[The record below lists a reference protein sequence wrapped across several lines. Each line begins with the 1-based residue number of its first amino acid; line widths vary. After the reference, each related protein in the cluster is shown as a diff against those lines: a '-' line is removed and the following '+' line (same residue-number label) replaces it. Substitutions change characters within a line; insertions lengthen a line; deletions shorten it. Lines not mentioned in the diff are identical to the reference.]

1 MNRKARLS
9 ALIMMLCFVVISTS
23 SAIGTQGEEV
33 DWATWVNNVNG
44 TFLDSGITVAVSR
57 NGGTT
62 LINPDGSG
70 STTFTSWNQVA
81 VAPANNSELNNIP
94 VLNSEGLRVTSAGVY
109 NFNLQSEVDSFY
121 MIVTSLG
128 SPSDTQRIEVTDAND
143 NALDLTVVG
152 TAANSARECT
162 IETGNKVVR
171 GDEANCVVRVDL
183 QGQTTFKVSVLD
195 NETYSVINVG
205 IPAGSIGSVGP
216 APTAV
221 PTLSEWS
228 ILLLILLMGFMGAKR
243 KLA

>member
-1 MNRKARLS
+1 MNRKVRLC
-9 ALIMMLCFVVISTS
+9 ALIIMLSCVVVSTS
-23 SAIGTQGEEV
+23 SAVGTQGEVV
-33 DWATWVNNVNG
+33 DWATWTNNVDG
-44 TFLDSGITVAVSR
+44 EFIDSGITVAVSR

-81 VAPANNSELNNIP
+81 VAPANSSDLNNIP
-94 VLNSEGLRVTSAGVY
+94 VLNTEGFRVTGAGIY

-128 SPSDTQRIEVTDAND
+128 SPSDTQRIEITDVND
-143 NALDLTVVG
+143 NALDLIVVG
-152 TAANSARECT
+152 TATNTTRECV
-162 IETGNKVVR
+162 IETGNQVVR

-205 IPAGSIGSVGP
+205 IPSGSIGSVGP
-216 APTAV
+216 AATPV

-228 ILLLILLMGFMGAKR
+228 ILLLILLMGFIGAKR
-243 KLA
+243 KLV